1 MTEDPD
7 KHLSDLIRR
16 IQECRDEHAVTELWR
31 FVFDRVIGMARSR
44 IANLQKRVS
53 DHEDVALSA
62 IKSFVRAAESGRLR
76 NTSSGEDLWRILA
89 TITLRKSRALAEW
102 EQAEKRG
109 AGQVRGDSVFRD
121 IDSGNGFDQVIDP
134 AHPDRFV
141 DELMGECRERIESLP
156 DETLRTIALR
166 RMEGFE
172 VNEIA
177 QELGIATATIKRKLA
192 RIRVL
197 WAESDGARQ

>member
-1 MTEDPD
+1 MTDDPD
-7 KHLSDLIRR
+7 NHITDLIRR
-16 IQECRDEHAVTELWR
+16 IQECRDEQAVTELWR
-31 FVFDRVIGMARSR
+31 LVFDRVIGIARSR

-53 DHEDVALSA
+53 DYEDVALSA

-76 NTSSGEDLWRILA
+76 NANNGDDLWRILA

-102 EQAEKRG
+102 ELAEKRG
-109 AGQVRGDSVFRD
+109 AGLVRGDSVFRD
-121 IDSGNGFDQVIDP
+121 IDSGSGFDQVIDP

-172 VNEIA
+172 VDEIA

-192 RIRVL
+192 RIRSI
-197 WAESDGARQ
+197 WAEPNENR